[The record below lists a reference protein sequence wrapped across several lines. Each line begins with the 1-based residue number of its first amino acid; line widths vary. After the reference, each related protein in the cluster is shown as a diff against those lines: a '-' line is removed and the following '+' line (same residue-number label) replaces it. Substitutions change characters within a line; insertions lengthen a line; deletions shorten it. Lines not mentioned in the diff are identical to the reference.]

1 MRIRRTEAKPEHTR
15 QYLWQYNICSSID
28 TLQLDH
34 DHVTVQAMTAV
45 KGFGWKW
52 FAVNLLDTVVFGMTQ
67 HQTVI
72 QSKMT
77 LVFR

>member
-1 MRIRRTEAKPEHTR
+1 MLRTEANPENTR
-15 QYLWQYNICSSID
+15 QYLATQ
-28 TLQLDH
+28 QRHARRPDH
-34 DHVTVQAMTAV
+34 DHVQAMTAV

-52 FAVNLLDTVVFGMTQ
+52 IAVNPLDTIVFGMTQ

-77 LVFR
+77 LAAG

>member
-1 MRIRRTEAKPEHTR
+1 
-15 QYLWQYNICSSID
+15 
-28 TLQLDH
+28 
-34 DHVTVQAMTAV
+34 MTAM

-52 FAVNLLDTVVFGMTQ
+52 IAVNPLDTIVFGMTQ

-77 LVFR
+77 LVFG

>member
-1 MRIRRTEAKPEHTR
+1 MSVVADAENNSKTFIWRHNKGTIIDARRP
-15 QYLWQYNICSSID
+15 N
-28 TLQLDH
+28 H
-34 DHVTVQAMTAV
+34 DKVQAMTAM

-52 FAVNLLDTVVFGMTQ
+52 IAVNPLDTIVFGMTQ

-77 LVFR
+77 FAFG